1 MAALQ
6 FCVVCGR
13 GSTRASW
20 PQSGAINGV
29 SFVACD
35 FHSQAAIASAVV
47 DFGAYAAGLQVFPAQ
62 LRIRKTIHEPQGA

>member
-1 MAALQ
+1 MALQ

-20 PQSGAINGV
+20 NNVVG

-35 FHSQAAIASAVV
+35 FHSIDEINYAVANATTPGPDV
-47 DFGAYAAGLQVFPAQ
+47 TKDNPA
-62 LRIRKTIHEPQGA
+62 TDVSVGS